1 MNSRSWEETDGG
13 KLLRKWFQSSCEIN
27 ASSAGSSSAHFAIK
41 SGLITV
47 LRPNL
52 IRIEG
57 PGEDGICA
65 EMDLS
70 DDVIFEDV
78 ASAEIFKSIPA
89 LKGRVY
95 GEQLLMSA
103 HSETWFLTGPA
114 EIEGE

>member
-1 MNSRSWEETDGG
+1 MKRRSWEDTDGG
-13 KLLRKWFQSSCEIN
+13 RLLKKWFQSSCEIN
-27 ASSAGSSSAHFAIK
+27 ASSSGSPSKHFAIK

-47 LRPNL
+47 LRPDL

-57 PGEDGICA
+57 PGADGLWV

-78 ASAEIFKSIPA
+78 GSAEIFRSIPA

-95 GEQLLMSA
+95 GEQLLMSMD
-103 HSETWFLTGPA
+103 SETWFLTGPA